1 MLPSCL
7 ILGAAGKLN
16 RVPLTVLIVD
26 DHDGFRRVARQL
38 LETDGYDVVAESAT
52 GGDALETADRVRPS
66 VVLLDIGLPDMN
78 GIDVADRLKHA
89 DAPPAV
95 VLTSSRDGR
104 DYTPLIRS
112 CGARG
117 FIPKAQ
123 LSGDALNGVLAA

>member
-52 GGDALETADRVRPS
+52 GGDALETVNRVRPS

-78 GIDVADRLKHA
+78 GIDVADRLKHG
-89 DAPPAV
+89 DTPPAV

-104 DYTPLIRS
+104 DYASLISS

-123 LSGDALNGVLAA
+123 LSGLALNGLLAA